1 MVRINIMD
9 KEEIKTKRQAQIELI
24 DSIKEQVAKME
35 DRTIDGFDLAL
46 DIIDLLKNIKPT
58 I

>member
-1 MVRINIMD
+1 MD